1 MNTSYSKIR
10 HIRESN
16 ILLES
21 RRIIS
26 EQKNFKN
33 IASEVRSV
41 LGYQTDI
48 KKLMSILQTNI
59 TTKQELSSLQQVYGQ
74 VYGDDYVLDVNNA
87 IKDTTVSN
95 QYNIWINTLK

>member
-1 MNTSYSKIR
+1 MNRSYSKIR
-10 HIRESN
+10 HIKESN

-26 EQKNFKN
+26 EQKNFNN
-33 IASEVRSV
+33 IATEVRSV

-59 TTKQELSSLQQVYGQ
+59 KTKQELSSLQQVYG
-74 VYGDDYVLDVNNA
+74 DDYVLDVNGA
-87 IKDTTVSN
+87 IKDTLVAN

>member
-26 EQKNFKN
+26 EQKDFNN

-48 KKLMSILQTNI
+48 TKLMSILQTNI
-59 TTKQELSSLQQVYGQ
+59 KTKQELSSLQQVYG
-74 VYGDDYVLDVNNA
+74 DDYVLDVNDA
-87 IKDTTVSN
+87 IKDTPVSN
-95 QYNIWINTLK
+95 QYNRWINTLK

>member
-1 MNTSYSKIR
+1 MNRSYSKIR

-26 EQKNFKN
+26 EQKDFNN

-41 LGYQTDI
+41 LGNQTDI
-48 KKLMSILQTNI
+48 TKLMNILQTNI
-59 TTKQELSSLQQVYGQ
+59 KTKQELSSLQQVYG
-74 VYGDDYVLDVNNA
+74 DDYVLDVNGA
-87 IKDTTVSN
+87 IKDTPVFN
-95 QYNIWINTLK
+95 QYNRWINTLK